1 MNSTLKKNFKTK
13 VDKQNKFKSNT
24 PKVFILD
31 VDGVMTTG
39 KFFYSEEGKV
49 MKVFG
54 PDDNDGLSLLSSQLE
69 IRFVTGDKKGF
80 PISRKRIVDDMGFK
94 LDLVSTI
101 HRIDWV
107 AERYP
112 LETVVYMGDGIFD
125 HYVMAKVGYSIAP
138 ANADKNAKGSA
149 SFVTERFGGDRA
161 VAEASLHLLEKF
173 FTPFNP
179 DLLPSKQ
186 IKLSGEWTV

>member
-13 VDKQNKFKSNT
+13 INKQNTLKSSP

-69 IRFVTGDKKGF
+69 IRFVSGDKKGF

-94 LDLVSTI
+94 LDLVSTVRRK
-101 HRIDWV
+101 HWV
-107 AERYP
+107 ADHYP
-112 LETVVYMGDGIFD
+112 LETVIYMGDGIFD
-125 HYVMAKVGYSIAP
+125 HYVMSKVGYSIAP
-138 ANADKNAKGSA
+138 ANADINARACA
-149 SFVTERFGGDRA
+149 SFVTMRSGGDRA
-161 VAEASLHLLEKF
+161 VAEASLHILERF
-173 FTPFNP
+173 FIPYNP
-179 DLLPSKQ
+179 DLPISNQLKS
-186 IKLSGEWTV
+186 SGEWTV